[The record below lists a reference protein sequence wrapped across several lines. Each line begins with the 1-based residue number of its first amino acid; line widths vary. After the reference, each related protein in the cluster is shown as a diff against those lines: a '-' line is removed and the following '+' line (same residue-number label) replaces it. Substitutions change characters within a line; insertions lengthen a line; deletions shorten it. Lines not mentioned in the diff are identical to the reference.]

1 MKRIDGTKIVMLFF
15 LALTLLSACN
25 EQPKNPVAE
34 YGDAL
39 TGAYKR
45 GQQAGEVANLDAVK
59 KTVQMY
65 RATHDK
71 YPQNLSEIKDLISAN
86 IDLSHYEYN
95 PENGSVSL
103 KQ

>member
-1 MKRIDGTKIVMLFF
+1 MNRIDAMGKVILFF
-15 LALTLLSACN
+15 LTLTLLFSCN

-34 YGDAL
+34 YGDSL
-39 TGAYKR
+39 IGAYKS
-45 GQQAGEVANLDAVK
+45 GQKGGETANLDAVK
-59 KTVQMY
+59 KTVEMY
-65 RATHDK
+65 HATHDK

-95 PENGSVSL
+95 PGNGSVSL